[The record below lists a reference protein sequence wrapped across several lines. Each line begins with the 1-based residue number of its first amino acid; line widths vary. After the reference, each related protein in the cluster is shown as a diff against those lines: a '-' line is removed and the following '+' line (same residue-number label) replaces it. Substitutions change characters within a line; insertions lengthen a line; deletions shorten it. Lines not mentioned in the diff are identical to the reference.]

1 MGPKKELGD
10 IWTEEQNKLTG
21 QELTGQELQHPRT
34 RAHLGRGS
42 LGCMA
47 GYDLLSPLQT
57 QQQNH

>member
-1 MGPKKELGD
+1 MRPKKELGD
-10 IWTEEQNKLTG
+10 IWTEEQNK
-21 QELTGQELQHPRT
+21 LTGQELQHPRT